1 MKRIQLYRYN
11 YKKEFINDDGHQ
23 KSEIGRSSAQLS
35 DAQVFD
41 ILDLLTFSGVIAQDL
56 QRVLPDAVVQSGD
69 TKLSSGELINN
80 LLLVDKNR
88 LNMEC
93 VGALKALGN
102 KTENLDQ
109 KIVKLEEFIEK
120 SAVINRAESSKGP
133 LDPVSSQVDSVPV
146 DKRPPA
152 RGLAALSK

>member
-1 MKRIQLYRYN
+1 MEIQ
-11 YKKEFINDDGHQ
+11 
-23 KSEIGRSSAQLS
+23 
-35 DAQVFD
+35 
-41 ILDLLTFSGVIAQDL
+41 ILIFRAPLFSGVIAQDL
-56 QRVLPDAVVQSGD
+56 QRVLPDAIVQSGD
-69 TKLSSGELINN
+69 TKLSSGEVINN

-120 SAVINRAESSKGP
+120 SAVISRAEATKGP
-133 LDPVSSQVDSVPV
+133 QQTVPSGGQ
-146 DKRPPA
+146 DNRPPA
-152 RGLAALSK
+152 KGLAALTQYFWLSGDPRNSEHEKKLIRAYKILLTLSLIVIALG